1 MTERD
6 FTWPLRGLYAITDG
20 AASAQVLAEQ
30 VAAWIAG
37 GAQVVQYRDKTSDAA
52 RRLTEARALR
62 TVCRE
67 AGVPLLINDDVAL
80 AAAVGADGVHL
91 GRADAGPA
99 RARAQLGAGALI
111 GVSSYA
117 DLARARA
124 AVAQGADY
132 VAFGRFFAS
141 ATRPDAPPAPLEV
154 LRAARA
160 ALSVP
165 IVAIG
170 GITPD
175 NAPMLIAAGA
185 DLVAVIGGLR
195 GADPAAQARA
205 YAEQFTI
212 AASVSTG
219 A

>member
-6 FTWPLRGLYAITDG
+6 FTWPLRGLYAITEG
-20 AASAQVLAEQ
+20 AASAQALAEQ
-30 VAAWIAG
+30 VVAWIAG

-99 RARAQLGAGALI
+99 QARARLGARALI
-111 GVSSYA
+111 GVSGYA
-117 DLARARA
+117 DLGWARA

-141 ATRPDAPPAPLEV
+141 ATKPDAPPAPLAV

-175 NAPMLIAAGA
+175 NAPTLIAAGA
-185 DLVAVIGGLR
+185 DLLAVIGGLR

-205 YAEQFTI
+205 YAEQFTT